1 MEIWVN
7 PACSKCRTAVKTFD
21 EAGVSYTTRR
31 YLEDPPTAEEINEV
45 LERLGL
51 EPWDL
56 ARPKEAAEHGVDQL
70 PRDAAHRTDWVDALA
85 ALPKLIQRP
94 IITADDGTTVIGR
107 TPEALQ
113 DIVNRQG

>member
-1 MEIWVN
+1 MN
-7 PACSKCRTAVKTFD
+7 PACTKCRTAMKTFD
-21 EAGVSYTTRR
+21 DAGVDYTTRR
-31 YLEDPPTAEEINEV
+31 YLHDLPTPQEIEDVVA
-45 LERLGL
+45 RLGI

-56 ARPKEAAEHGVDQL
+56 ARPKEAQEHGVDQL
-70 PRDAAHRTDWVDALA
+70 PRNAEHRRDWVEALA

-113 DIVNRQG
+113 EVLAHQRG